1 VRGLVLGGQAEVLEA
16 AALEQVAG
24 QVALVEALHDDHL
37 HARGGGHLDRSSLG
51 FI

>member
-1 VRGLVLGGQAEVLEA
+1 MRGLVLGGQAEVLEA

-37 HARGGGHLDRSSLG
+37 HARGGV
-51 FI
+51 I